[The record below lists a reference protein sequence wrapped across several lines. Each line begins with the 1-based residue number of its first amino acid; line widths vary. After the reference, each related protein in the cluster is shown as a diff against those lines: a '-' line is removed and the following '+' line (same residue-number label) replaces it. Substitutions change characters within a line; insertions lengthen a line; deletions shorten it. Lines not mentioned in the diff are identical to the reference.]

1 MRISLLRPLV
11 TSILNLLTLAST
23 IPLST
28 EILDPA
34 HHLFC
39 EASARIDDICF
50 CNSGVLYHLCRFI
63 IAGGSRN
70 LGHKLHCCQQVF
82 INQNQRR
89 FENDKWLQF
98 KDEKSTFF
106 QHQTQVSSA
115 LAWNCYIIS
124 PTQKKQ
130 LKIVNIPF
138 KKP

>member
-1 MRISLLRPLV
+1 M
-11 TSILNLLTLAST
+11 TSIFNLLTLVST
-23 IPLST
+23 SPLGT

-39 EASARIDDICF
+39 EASARTVDIYF
-50 CNSGVLYHLCRFI
+50 CTSTVLYHLCRFV

-70 LGHKLHCCQQVF
+70 SAPKLHCCQQVF

-89 FENDKWLQF
+89 FENDKWLQL

-124 PTQKKQ
+124 TTRKKHIKT
-130 LKIVNIPF
+130 LNIPF
-138 KKP
+138 TTP